1 MIVIPPSHRLA
12 SRPQIEISDLAGE
25 HYVQWS
31 FCEFN
36 DVVDS
41 VFDARGVDC
50 ETVYRSDRDDWVLAM
65 IASGFGFWLL
75 AEIFDLEPG
84 RRCQAAGQSGVLAGS
99 KPDDGEGKA
108 VFACRRRTCARSDE
122 VGVAR

>member
-1 MIVIPPSHRLA
+1 
-12 SRPQIEISDLAGE
+12 
-25 HYVQWS
+25 
-31 FCEFN
+31 
-36 DVVDS
+36 VDS

-99 KPDDGEGKA
+99 KPDDGEGGRIRVPSAHLCTK
-108 VFACRRRTCARSDE
+108 R
-122 VGVAR
+122 